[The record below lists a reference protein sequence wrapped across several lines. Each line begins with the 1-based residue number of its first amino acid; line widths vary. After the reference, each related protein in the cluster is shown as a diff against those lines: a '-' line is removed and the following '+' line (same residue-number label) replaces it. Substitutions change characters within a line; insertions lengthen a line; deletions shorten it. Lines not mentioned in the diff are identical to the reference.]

1 MTIKFD
7 TTDAQRMKFNTPFQI
22 TIYNIYSL
30 DFYFFSV
37 KFLIYKYIPIREK
50 ISTSQSSQQIVD
62 MQA

>member
-1 MTIKFD
+1 MTIRFD

-30 DFYFFSV
+30 QFTFLFFSV

-62 MQA
+62 M